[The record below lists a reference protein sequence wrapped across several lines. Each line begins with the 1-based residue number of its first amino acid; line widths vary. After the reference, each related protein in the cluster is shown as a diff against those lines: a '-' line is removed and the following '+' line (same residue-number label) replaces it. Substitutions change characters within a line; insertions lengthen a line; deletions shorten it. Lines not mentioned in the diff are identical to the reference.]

1 MDILATLFHLRL
13 QEMENTSRNNR
24 MKIFVK
30 YTLLFSLLFCPILPQ
45 VFATERS
52 TPLVPITDRVYD
64 DLDILISH
72 KLINDVVVGQRPY
85 TQSEVRR
92 LIDQANNNFSANNSN
107 HATGFVKSILEK
119 LNERFPENKEKFII
133 HPLESVSLNT
143 LFLDS
148 PSRPYFQPSQ
158 LNGIYNPLAQQNG
171 GRHFIDGNQY
181 AWETSHSALL
191 GKYFSTAFIPR
202 FQLQIVNDQNQQENG
217 VFIQE
222 LYFST
227 YFHNT
232 QIDIGRR
239 PMIWGQGRLG
249 GFMFANNARPSDG
262 LTLFNPSPWKI
273 KFLGNL
279 KYTFFLSTLGP
290 EQMYKNDLM
299 SGIKFNFMPAKWFEF
314 GFGRAIIFGGENGP
328 YRSFPVQV
336 GEFFGARP
344 AGGDDGNFSNSI
356 SNLEFRLKIPP
367 LRNTEVYG
375 QADFDDVNFRFPFRT
390 LIQDTGLLAGIFIP
404 RLNDEGSINL
414 RIEMKRTSCILYG
427 HSTWRDGWTLNQ
439 FTLGDPLGP
448 DADSYSTTLTRIFSK
463 TILTNQFVFERID
476 TDTYSGGAKGRVRQS
491 NGNSEK
497 RIRHV
502 AGINYQ
508 YSPWFLISANAGYER
523 VIGFN
528 FINDDNRNN
537 FLLGVGLTLNT
548 DKRTTVK
555 K

>member
-1 MDILATLFHLRL
+1 MIKTIFQHTLFSFLL
-13 QEMENTSRNNR
+13 LIFLLPQTYANNR
-24 MKIFVK
+24 
-30 YTLLFSLLFCPILPQ
+30 
-45 VFATERS
+45 A
-52 TPLVPITDRVYD
+52 TPLIPITDRLYD

-72 KLINDVVVGQRPY
+72 GLINDVVVGQRPY
-85 TQSEVRR
+85 TQSEVMR
-92 LIDQANNNFSANNSN
+92 LLKEANENFSGKQLNDSN
-107 HATGFVKSILEK
+107 LFIRSILEK
-119 LNERFPENKEKFII
+119 LSNRFSENKEKIII
-133 HPLESVSLNT
+133 HPLESVSVNT

-148 PSRPYFQPSQ
+148 PSRPYFQSSH

-171 GRHFIDGNQY
+171 GRHFIDGSQY

-191 GKYFSTAFIPR
+191 GNYFSAAFTPR
-202 FQLQIVNDQNQQENG
+202 LQAQILNDQNQKENG
-217 VFIQE
+217 AFVQE
-222 LYFST
+222 LYLST

-249 GFMFANNARPSDG
+249 GFMFSNNARPSDG

-273 KFLGNL
+273 KYLGNL

-290 EQMYKNDLM
+290 EQMYKNDLT
-299 SGIKFNFMPAKWFEF
+299 SGIKFNFMPARWFEF
-314 GFGRAIIFGGENGP
+314 GFGRAIIFGGKNGP
-328 YRSFPVQV
+328 YRSFPVQL
-336 GEFFGARP
+336 GEFFGIRP

-367 LRNTEVYG
+367 LRNTELYG
-375 QADFDDVNFRFPFRT
+375 EADFDDVNFRFPLRT
-390 LIQDTGLLAGIFIP
+390 LIQDTGLLAGVFIP
-404 RLNDEGSINL
+404 RLNDKGNLNL
-414 RIEMKRTSCILYG
+414 RFEMKRTSYVLYKHG
-427 HSTWRDGWTLNQ
+427 IWKDGWTLNQ

-463 TILTNQFVFERID
+463 TTLTNQFIFERID
-476 TDTYSGGAKGRVRQS
+476 TDTYSGGAKGRIRQS

-508 YSPWFLISANAGYER
+508 YSPWFLISANVGYER

-528 FINDDNRNN
+528 FINDNNRNN
-537 FLLGVGLTLNT
+537 FLLGIGITLDT
-548 DKRTTVK
+548 DKRTTKQILGK